1 MYHVVLDTNIYRQ
14 NPSRD
19 NLHFKAIERL
29 SKGKIIKLYIPYIV
43 MREFQTQQ
51 REIYSKDL
59 DKALFG
65 VSGLARKQLDSALLD
80 KLNDIKKTLESDSE
94 SILDGAE
101 SQFTE
106 WAKDISAE
114 IYPLCIEQAGAALEA
129 YFKGK
134 PPLKSVKN
142 RNDIPDS
149 FIVQSINKLRSEVGE
164 IHAVVEDGK
173 VRDAF
178 FDDDKITTYESLSG
192 FIESEPIQNELKDLD
207 LIDNIGQIVDAI
219 EKYESDNSEIMSF
232 IANNVGESIV
242 WKTFS
247 DPSIRDDNNEATI
260 NSYGEAEDVELHFKD
275 MAYYGNGQF
284 GIPFDLKILVL
295 ADYYIFKSD
304 YYCMD
309 PERERV
315 PHVSDHNKHYLEA
328 EEEFELC
335 VSGLV
340 SIEIDRDKIDL
351 EDMSESIN
359 EENFVIDEITD
370 MQLC

>member
-1 MYHVVLDTNIYRQ
+1 LYYVVLDTNIYRQ

-19 NLHFKAIERL
+19 NLHFRALERL
-29 SKGKIIKLYIPYIV
+29 SKGKIIRLYIPYII

-59 DKALFG
+59 DKALSG
-65 VSGLARKQLDSALLD
+65 VTGLTRKQLDSALLY
-80 KLNDIKKTLESDSE
+80 KLKDIKEKLENDSE

-101 SQFTE
+101 AQFTD
-106 WAKDISAE
+106 WAKDIGAE
-114 IYPLCIEQAGAALEA
+114 IYPLCIDQTNAALEA
-129 YFKGK
+129 YFQGNT
-134 PPLKSVKN
+134 PLNSVKN

-164 IHAVVEDGK
+164 VHAVVKDGK

-178 FDDDKITTYESLSG
+178 SGDDKITTYEDLPG

-219 EKYESDNSEIMSF
+219 EQYESDNSEIMNF
-232 IANNVGESIV
+232 IANNVGKSIV

-247 DPSIRDDNNEATI
+247 DPSIPDDNNEATI
-260 NSYGEAEDVELHFKD
+260 NSYDEAEDVELHFKEI
-275 MAYYGNGQF
+275 AYYGNGQF
-284 GIPFDLKILVL
+284 GIPFDLKISVL

-309 PERERV
+309 PEREHV
-315 PHVSDHNKHYLEA
+315 PHVSDHNKHYFEA

-335 VSGLV
+335 VSGLI
-340 SIEIDRDKIDL
+340 SIEIDRDKINL
-351 EDMSESIN
+351 EDVSECID
-359 EENFVIDEITD
+359 EEHFAIDEITD
-370 MQLC
+370 IRLC

>member
-1 MYHVVLDTNIYRQ
+1 LYHVVLDTNIYRQ

-19 NLHFKAIERL
+19 NLHFKALERL
-29 SKGKIIKLYIPYIV
+29 SKGKIIKLHIPYIV

-59 DKALFG
+59 DKAISG
-65 VSGLARKQLDSALLD
+65 VSGLARKQLDVALLD
-80 KLNDIKKTLESDSE
+80 DLKDIKEKLENDSE

-101 SQFTE
+101 SQFTD
-106 WAKDISAE
+106 WAKDIGAE
-114 IYPLCIEQAGAALEA
+114 IYPLCIEQTNEALEA
-129 YFKGK
+129 YFQGK

-164 IHAVVEDGK
+164 VHAVAEDGK
-173 VRDAF
+173 LRDAF
-178 FDDDKITTYESLSG
+178 VDDDKIATYESLSD
-192 FIESEPIQNELKDLD
+192 FIESEPIQDELKDLD
-207 LIDNIGQIVDAI
+207 LIDNIGQIVDI
-219 EKYESDNSEIMSF
+219 SEIMNF

-242 WKTFS
+242 WKAFT
-247 DPSIRDDNNEATI
+247 DPSIPDDNNEATI
-260 NSYGEAEDVELHFKD
+260 NSYGEAEDVELYFKD
-275 MAYYGNGQF
+275 IAYYGNGQF
-284 GIPFDLKILVL
+284 GIPFDLKMLVL

-309 PERERV
+309 PEREHV
-315 PHVSDHNKHYLEA
+315 PHVSDHNKHYFEA

-335 VSGLV
+335 ITGLV
-340 SIEIDRDKIDL
+340 SIEIDRDNINL
-351 EDMSESIN
+351 EDMSDCIN
-359 EENFVIDEITD
+359 EEDFVIDEITD